1 MMTDLQVPSASVPVV
16 VSNVGRW
23 CLVRFLEGR
32 FCGPISLLG
41 VPSNP
46 AVISPSGG
54 FGFPDGGIGEI
65 VTFATSEEAA
75 EFASGMGNRT
85 VAVDTPMPVSA
96 LHFSVEELRYW
107 DGKTT
112 MLYDGGDFE
121 HALLMAYG
129 RRGQLASKRRENEAK
144 VTIGCR
150 LKGDAARK
158 ESSP

>member
-1 MMTDLQVPSASVPVV
+1 MTTDLQVPAASVPVV
-16 VSNVGRW
+16 VPDSGRW

-32 FCGPISLLG
+32 FCGPISPLG

-46 AVISPSGG
+46 AVVSPSGG

-96 LHFSVEELRYW
+96 LHFSVEEHRYY

-112 MLYDGGDFE
+112 SVYDGGDFE
-121 HALLMAYG
+121 RALLMAYA
-129 RRGQLASKRRENEAK
+129 RRGQLASKRIEHEAK
-144 VTIGCR
+144 VTVSCR
-150 LKGDAARK
+150 PKDAAQ
-158 ESSP
+158 SSAP